1 MNNKVSRLHPE
12 QQTLQ
17 EGMSAIATVTQARD
31 GEATTVKLTGQAIP
45 VCGHFGE
52 VPILKEGDRVA
63 VMLTADGAVIMSR
76 LRSQGEKPQPLIL
89 DENGRLLVEAAGGIC
104 LQSGESKIEITADG
118 RIWVDGKEIYS
129 ISSGRMRLQGSTIE
143 LN

>member
-1 MNNKVSRLHPE
+1 MSNKVTKLFSSAAP
-12 QQTLQ
+12 QNGQT
-17 EGMSAIATVTQARD
+17 AIATVTEAQN
-31 GEATTVKLTGQAIP
+31 GEAVKIELADRTAP

-52 VPILKEGDRVA
+52 VPVLKKGDRVA

-76 LRSQGEKPQPLIL
+76 LRNQGEMPRPLVL
-89 DENGRLLVEAAGGIC
+89 DEDGRLLVEAAGGIC